1 MWWPLGSG
9 LVRSLVDARKAEDAL
24 APLRGLADEEDVE
37 GVEVVDELGVDGA
50 TLTVADSDVVMAI
63 AVTLPGVV
71 GYDELARCLLLGGDV
86 EQSRTGPDPLMVL
99 EHLLVGRAADLAL
112 GADLE
117 HALGSRVRLDRKTCL
132 DRTDDLVQASVGK
145 QTLPLRL
152 VAEDQ
157 CPDALEELVIGIGDG
172 QRQDDVA
179 LLPRIH
185 PTSPSCHLWHNN

>member
-1 MWWPLGSG
+1 VWWPLGSG

-71 GYDELARCLLLGGDV
+71 GDDELARCLLLGGDV

-117 HALGSRVRLDRKTCL
+117 HALGSRVRLDRKTGL